1 VWGGVGVEAALGS
14 SDVKAALDSDG
25 GEVALRSSSM
35 GRHQAHGGTSVEM
48 ALGSSGVEVVHQM
61 EVDFG
66 VEAVLDSDSDEVASR
81 QARI

>member
-1 VWGGVGVEAALGS
+1 VEAALGS
-14 SDVKAALDSDG
+14 SDVKATLDSDG

-35 GRHQAHGGTSVEM
+35 GRRQAHGGTGVEM
-48 ALGSSGVEVVHQM
+48 ALAPGVEVVHQV